1 MDLTALLAWVAL
13 IFYALSLIPQMIKNA
28 SLKTTQGLSS
38 LSLIAY
44 FFGYG
49 TNLTYIY
56 ALSLILPY
64 KIIVPIEFFFMLI
77 IISQKFY
84 YEGLL
89 RDKAFFYSILITSII
104 IVLCIIFAFHYT
116 FFIGSLCGW
125 ISLFCFIAHP
135 IPQVIKNYRRKSVE
149 GFSFGFVTLLA
160 IAVTCELIVAIIK
173 KLPPQTFGCSLK
185 GLFFYIIFCYQFWL
199 YKGKEKSFSKLEIKN

>member
-1 MDLTALLAWVAL
+1 MDLIALLAWVAL
-13 IFYALSLIPQMIKNA
+13 IFYALSLIPQIIENA

-49 TNLTYIY
+49 TCITYIY
-56 ALSLILPY
+56 SLNLLLAY
-64 KIIVPIEFFFMLI
+64 KVIIPIEFFFMLI
-77 IISQKFY
+77 IILQKFY
-84 YEGLL
+84 YEGFLK
-89 RDKAFFYSILITSII
+89 DKSFFYSILITSII
-104 IVLCIIFAFHYT
+104 IALCIILAFYCT
-116 FFIGSLCGW
+116 LFIGSLCGW
-125 ISLFCFIAHP
+125 ISLFCFIVHP

-160 IAVTCELIVAIIK
+160 IAVICELIVVIIK
-173 KLPPQTFGCSLK
+173 KLPPQTLGCSLK

-199 YKGKEKSFSKLEIKN
+199 YKRKEESFSKLEIKD